1 MPTLAQNLKRQQQ
14 VDAARAAASP
24 LPFLGFVTPG
34 VVAAHPPTQVSQ
46 SFGALAWVE
55 MGFCALW
62 LSQPDGARVPIAF
75 ITELLTLM
83 EVRGTGLMHLIW
95 NALVLTAENNGV
107 KEFHLIVRSDNEVPC
122 SRTSL
127 LTRAHPPPAPPAP
140 RAPAPIRAR

>member
-1 MPTLAQNLKRQQQ
+1 MPTLARNLKRQQQ

-24 LPFLGFVTPG
+24 LPFMGFVTPG
-34 VVAAHPPTQVSQ
+34 VVAAANPPTVSQ

-62 LSQPDGARVPIAF
+62 RSQPYGPCTPIAF
-75 ITELLTLM
+75 ITELLTRM
-83 EVRGTGLMHLIW
+83 ELRGTGLMHLIW
-95 NALVLTAENNGV
+95 NALVQTAENNRV
-107 KEFHLIVRSDNEVPC
+107 TEFHLIVRKDNQVPC

-127 LTRAHPPPAPPAP
+127 LPRAPRPPAPPAP